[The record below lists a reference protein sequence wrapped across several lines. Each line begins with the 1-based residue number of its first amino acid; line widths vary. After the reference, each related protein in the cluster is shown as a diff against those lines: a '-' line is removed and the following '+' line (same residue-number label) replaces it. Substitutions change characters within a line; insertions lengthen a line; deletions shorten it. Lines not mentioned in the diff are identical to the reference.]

1 MSRNIFCLAAR
12 VFTAVERETEGSF
25 CFVPLGSSGT
35 AVIDIK
41 LAATTIKI
49 GWVDTP

>member
-1 MSRNIFCLAAR
+1 M
-12 VFTAVERETEGSF
+12 FTAVEIETDEGPF
-25 CFVPLGSSGT
+25 CFVPLDSSGT

-41 LAATTIKI
+41 LAATAIKI